1 MKNKN
6 PGYDYQKLATHNEY
20 DNDEVK
26 YHKRNTELDDTTSK
40 TASPSAKQAHSTL
53 RLGQMVW

>member
-1 MKNKN
+1 MKN

-26 YHKRNTELDDTTSK
+26 YHKPNT
-40 TASPSAKQAHSTL
+40 
-53 RLGQMVW
+53 